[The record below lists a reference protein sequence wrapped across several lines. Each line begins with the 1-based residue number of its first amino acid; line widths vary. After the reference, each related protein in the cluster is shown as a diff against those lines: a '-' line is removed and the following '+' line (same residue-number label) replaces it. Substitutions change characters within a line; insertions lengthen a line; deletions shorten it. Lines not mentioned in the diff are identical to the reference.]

1 MRSPNPLA
9 WSIDL
14 ALDLDL
20 AADPVGGR
28 AASGHLRLLPPLPS
42 TGTVRGPDNHG

>member
-1 MRSPNPLA
+1 MRFPSPLA

-20 AADPVGGR
+20 AADPIGPRSDR
-28 AASGHLRLLPPLPS
+28 AHLWLLPPLASSEPAGS
-42 TGTVRGPDNHG
+42 MPRHR